1 MIRANY
7 ISNLTSVPVH
17 CPMAHSASVGGDR
30 RLRSYAVWGLAGLVR
45 RGTSLGRCRWWVVL
59 VGAAGP
65 GSRYPVGAPR
75 VAMAVPHAPIKH
87 S

>member
-1 MIRANY
+1 
-7 ISNLTSVPVH
+7 
-17 CPMAHSASVGGDR
+17 MAHSASVGGDR
-30 RLRSYAVWGLAGLVR
+30 HLRSYAVWGWAGLVR
-45 RGTSLGRCRWWVVL
+45 RGTSLGRVPVVL